1 MAQSGQ
7 HYRPAVGELRDQGQ
21 RAAYGFDGFA
31 QSREQ
36 KVAALL
42 QPRDTILLDFQG
54 LGTETHPQI
63 APISPM
69 DRVKSVESVKSADE
83 VSKVISTGN
92 PGGCPRAA
100 TRAAPTF
107 RRGAHAPPT
116 Q

>member
-1 MAQSGQ
+1 
-7 HYRPAVGELRDQGQ
+7 
-21 RAAYGFDGFA
+21 
-31 QSREQ
+31 
-36 KVAALL
+36 
-42 QPRDTILLDFQG
+42 
-54 LGTETHPQI
+54 
-63 APISPM
+63 M